1 MFYLAYH
8 LFSDRLP
15 AMFGYISFRAILAAL
30 TAFVVVMLFTPIF
43 IKTDIIKKMGQII
56 RGDGP
61 ATHASKA
68 GTPTMGGLVFSA
80 ATIFSSFL
88 WSNITNRFVLL
99 LIMATVFGA
108 GVGFT
113 DDYRKIYKKTSKGIS
128 VKARL
133 AVETIFAVFVLVLLH
148 KIYLGDHFAYITNL
162 FFPITKLS
170 IDLGAFYFVFAAFVI
185 VGSANAV
192 NLTDGLDGLATG
204 LSLAVI
210 LVFVIATYLAGNLKF
225 ATYLHIPHIIGAG
238 EMTVY
243 LSAFFGSLLGFL
255 WYNCYPA
262 EIFMGDTGSL
272 AIGTVMGVT
281 AVMIKDEL
289 LLAIVGAVF
298 VVETLSVILQVS
310 RFKLTKKRIFLMA
323 PLHHHFEL
331 KGWKEP
337 KVIVRFWIIGLIIA
351 IFSLM
356 MFKIR

>member
-1 MFYLAYH
+1 MLYLAY
-8 LFSDRLP
+8 LSLSNKLP
-15 AMFGYISFRAILAAL
+15 AMFGYISFRAISAAL
-30 TAFVVVMLFTPIF
+30 SAFVLVMIFTPVF
-43 IKTDIIKKMGQII
+43 IKLSNRKRIGQVV
-56 RGDGP
+56 RDDGP
-61 ATHASKA
+61 AMHASKS
-68 GTPTMGGLVFSA
+68 GTPTMGGVVFSLV
-80 ATIFSSFL
+80 TIFSSFL

-99 LIMATVFGA
+99 LMLATVFGA
-108 GVGFT
+108 GLGFL
-113 DDYRKIYKKTSKGIS
+113 DDYRKIYRKTSKGIS
-128 VKARL
+128 AKARL
-133 AVETIFAVFVLVLLH
+133 MAETLFAVFVLLSLQ
-148 KIYLGDHFAYITNL
+148 KIYAANHFSYITNL

-170 IDLGAFYFVFAAFVI
+170 VDLGFFYFVFGAFVI

-210 LVFVIATYLAGNLKF
+210 LVFVAASYLAGNLNF

-238 EMTVY
+238 EIAIY
-243 LSAFFGSLLGFL
+243 LAAFFGSLLGFL

-272 AIGTVMGVT
+272 AIGTVMGT
-281 AVMIKDEL
+281 AAVIIKDEL
-289 LLAIVGAVF
+289 LLAIVGSVF
-298 VVETLSVILQVS
+298 VMETLSVILQVS
-310 RFKLTKKRIFLMA
+310 NFKLRGKRIFLMA

-351 IFSLM
+351 IFSLV